1 MNVLI
6 ERDFEA
12 LSLRAAR
19 LFVDISRDCILG
31 SGRFVAALSGGN
43 TPQATYALLATA
55 EYQKRMDWNRIHLF
69 FVDERFVPPDHPN
82 SNFGLIYNN
91 LLRTVPIPADHIHP
105 IHTAGLSPPSAA
117 KDYEDRIRR
126 FFGIQDEDAFPVFDL
141 IVLGIGRD
149 GHTASLFPG
158 ADSLS
163 ETRHLVI
170 PVVRTNTEHD
180 RISLTLP
187 VLNHAA
193 NILFL
198 VSGREKAEIVE
209 NVVKKKVPALPAS
222 MINPKHGKCLLLID
236 EEAGENISDL
246 EVKRNA

>member
-19 LFVDISRDCILG
+19 LFVDISRDCIRG

-43 TPQATYALLATA
+43 TPQAAYALLATA
-55 EYQKRMDWNRIHLF
+55 EYQKKVDWSRIHLF
-69 FVDERFVPPDHPN
+69 FVDERFVPRDHPD
-82 SNFGLIYNN
+82 SNFGLIHDK
-91 LLRTVPIPADHIHP
+91 LLRNVPIPADHIHP
-105 IHTAGLSPPSAA
+105 IRTAGISLPSAA

-126 FFGIQDEDAFPVFDL
+126 FFGIQDEGVFPAFDL

-149 GHTASLFPG
+149 GHTASLYPE

-170 PVVRTNTEHD
+170 PVVRINTEHD

-209 NVVKKKVPALPAS
+209 KVVKKKVPPLPAS
-222 MINPKHGKCLLLID
+222 MVNPEHGKCLLLID
-236 EEAGENISDL
+236 EEAGQNMSDL